1 MQAVLSSI
9 DRAFAE
15 NVLGPMEWE
24 KWNVLF
30 DEVSQQF
37 ALVCIHAWFSLSHS
51 VLIV

>member
-1 MQAVLSSI
+1 MNSLSLMWKGSI

-30 DEVSQQF
+30 DEVSN
-37 ALVCIHAWFSLSHS
+37 LL
-51 VLIV
+51 

>member
-30 DEVSQQF
+30 NEVLAVTAMAQQF
-37 ALVCIHAWFSLSHS
+37 AYNLS
-51 VLIV
+51 